1 MPLTKRLFVYT
12 YRCFDN
18 KPREDSGANLCES
31 KTGHIFRRK
40 KKRKEQNHK
49 RTREKKGVQKS
60 TSNKRTPTYHTVG
73 MPRPTKATLRALSP
87 SLFICSKERKR
98 KKKKK
103 EEKNN
108 RGGMLLATTLP
119 AQITPLLQLIKH
131 GDLVRPTQTEDRASK
146 QVELDG
152 KPYTVPT
159 KDP

>member
-1 MPLTKRLFVYT
+1 MNPERTPAPTSVRAKLVTFLEEKR
-12 YRCFDN
+12 
-18 KPREDSGANLCES
+18 KE
-31 KTGHIFRRK
+31 
-40 KKRKEQNHK
+40 KEQNHK

-60 TSNKRTPTYHTVG
+60 TSNKRTPTYHTMG

-152 KPYTVPT
+152 KPYTVPSE
-159 KDP
+159 DP